1 LFGELYSHIEN
12 DVNMKY
18 NINTEYKNSLNMTPE
33 EKQISFLNRYFMFK
47 KVRNVDVAKLN
58 EIMNVQSKTTIDTDN
73 NSPDSII
80 EDKPVQITQDKP
92 VQKITIKKTKKK
104 VILKPFEEPTN
115 DSDITTTAVSK
126 PRLKII
132 GRRDH

>member
-1 LFGELYSHIEN
+1 
-12 DVNMKY
+12 
-18 NINTEYKNSLNMTPE
+18 
-33 EKQISFLNRYFMFK
+33 MFK
-47 KVRNVDVAKLN
+47 KDRNVDVAKLN
-58 EIMNVQSKTTIDTDN
+58 EIMNVQTKTTIDTDN

-80 EDKPVQITQDKP
+80 DDKP

-132 GRRDH
+132 GRRNH